1 MRTADGFFA
10 AESYFDPTD
19 SVAASILCQKLSLY
33 AGLVLETST
42 SKGALPDPI
51 LPAEVKPVVLPE
63 DLFDVQTYE
72 RIDGYG

>member
-10 AESYFDPTD
+10 AESYFKPTD
-19 SVAASILCQKLSLY
+19 SVAASILCHRLSLY
-33 AGLVLETST
+33 AGLVLETSSST
-42 SKGALPDPI
+42 GALPDPI

-63 DLFDVQTYE
+63 NAFDLQTYE